1 MYQYIGVSRWFWVFP
16 SDGRVWLLQF
26 ISKIEASLPL
36 SIKHLEVTVV
46 VNKMKLNWRELNWTQ
61 NTLLETGSH
70 GNKDKN
76 SETRK
81 QRRKMCEKAGH
92 YPLFFFFFSEKCVF
106 LKSWISIINLV
117 WIHSHIRASY
127 FDYLSTFNIFI
138 FYFIKKVTTCKMTL
152 TGTNNK
158 NKSK

>member
-1 MYQYIGVSRWFWVFP
+1 MINKIHIVIEIDFKKRAKLTKTLKAVFVCT
-16 SDGRVWLLQF
+16 SA
-26 ISKIEASLPL
+26 ISCSNRPTSPVRLPIYCWTNPERQTFTSMASLGQP
-36 SIKHLEVTVV
+36 
-46 VNKMKLNWRELNWTQ
+46 VNLTPC
-61 NTLLETGSH
+61 
-70 GNKDKN
+70 

-81 QRRKMCEKAGH
+81 QRRKLCEKAGH
-92 YPLFFFFFSEKCVF
+92 YPLFFFFFFSEKCVF

-138 FYFIKKVTTCKMTL
+138 FSFIKKVTTCKMIL
-152 TGTNNK
+152 TGTSNK

>member
-46 VNKMKLNWRELNWTQ
+46 VNKMKLNWRELNWTL

-92 YPLFFFFFSEKCVF
+92 YPLFFFFFFSEKCVF

-127 FDYLSTFNIFI
+127 FIYLLSIFL
-138 FYFIKKVTTCKMTL
+138 YFLSLKKLPHVKWF
-152 TGTNNK
+152 
-158 NKSK
+158 